1 MDFGSEET
9 KILLEKAGWS
19 DSRLIDTSEYEHH
32 LKKIGYQVFPV
43 VTHFLKQ
50 FGGLQISKNS
60 TDAAK
65 GCYRLKI
72 DPIELTQYH
81 PRRTFAEFEQAL
93 GRPLCPVALAL
104 NGSSAVVMDEAG
116 RIYYIDELLLFHV
129 ADTMPEAIRI
139 LCSTN
144 LSEFNKVLEL
154 D

>member
-9 KILLEKAGWS
+9 KILLDKAGWS
-19 DSRLIDTSEYEHH
+19 DSRLVDTSEYEHH

-43 VTHFLKQ
+43 VTQFLQQ

-60 TDAAK
+60 SDASK
-65 GCYRLKI
+65 RCYRLKV

-81 PRRTFAEFEQAL
+81 PRRTFAEFEEAL
-93 GRPLCPVALAL
+93 GRPLCPVALAI
-104 NGSSAVVMDEAG
+104 NGSSAIVMDEAG
-116 RIYYIDELLLFHV
+116 KIYSIDELLLFHV
-129 ADTMPEAIRI
+129 ADTVPEAIRI